1 MTRKRMDV
9 KSLRRLRIVSDPQIS
24 PDSRRIAFVHTTIDH
39 DANDYVSNV
48 WMADCESN
56 ELIQFTSGRGKDRY
70 PRWSPD
76 GLRLLFTST
85 PPNKGA
91 GDEKKAQLF
100 VIKLTGGEAEQL
112 TDIEGGI
119 QNPRWSPNG
128 SHILF
133 TSLVAE
139 VKKSKTDVKV
149 ITRLLYRFNAK
160 GFFNGRRNHI
170 FTISA
175 KGGRP
180 KQVTQGAYDVDA
192 AEWLV
197 HDQRIAFI
205 SNLNADADLT
215 RDKYIYSVSM
225 NGGAQEP
232 LTDEHRTIIS
242 LKPSPQGD
250 ELVYIGHDYR
260 RGLATNQDLWI
271 VPVTGGASENITQ
284 RFDQSIGT
292 SLSSDVRVVTP
303 NPNPQ
308 WSADGEALYFTSTY
322 GGVVG
327 LYRVPR
333 RGGDVEKVLG
343 DITNSVEA
351 WSLSRDESIAYTVLQ
366 TTAPIEL
373 WVKKGDVKQPLTS
386 FNRRWIQ
393 RLEICGSEKFSFT
406 SSAGHTVEG
415 WLMKPPDFEEGR
427 KYPLLLEIHG
437 GPRGVYGFSFMHEF
451 QVLAAQG
458 WVVLYTNPYGSGGYE
473 EAFQVGL
480 PGHYGEQDYE
490 DLMEAIDYVLRQYD
504 FIDAQRLGVLGG
516 SYGGFMTNWIVT
528 HTNRFK
534 AAVTMRSISNW
545 ISMFG
550 CSDIGWTFG
559 KLEMGESVPWR
570 DEEAYMAKS
579 PIRYVEN
586 VKTPTLIIH
595 SEEDHRCPME
605 QAEQLYTA
613 LKFLGVPTELVRFPG
628 EHHGLSREGK
638 PQHREERLNHIIR
651 WFKTYL

>member
-1 MTRKRMDV
+1 MDV
-9 KSLRRLRIVSDPQIS
+9 KSLRRLHMISDPQIS
-24 PDSRRIAFVHTTIDH
+24 HNGRHIAFVHTTIDH
-39 DANDYVSNV
+39 SANDYVSNIWLV
-48 WMADCESN
+48 DCESG

-70 PRWSPD
+70 PRWSPN
-76 GLRLLFTST
+76 GLRLLFTSV
-85 PPNKGA
+85 PPNKGIE
-91 GDEKKAQLF
+91 DEKKTQLF
-100 VIKLTGGEAEQL
+100 VINLAGGEAKPL
-112 TDIEGGI
+112 TNIEGSV
-119 QNPRWSPNG
+119 QNLRWSLNG

-139 VKKSKTDVKV
+139 QKKSKTDVKV
-149 ITRLLYRFNAK
+149 VTRLLYRFNAK
-160 GFFNGRRNHI
+160 GFFNGRRNHL

-175 KGGRP
+175 KAGRP
-180 KQVTQGAYDVDA
+180 KQVTRGAYDVDA
-192 AEWLV
+192 AEWLE

-205 SNLNADADLT
+205 SNLNEDADLT
-215 RDKYIYSVSM
+215 RDKYIYSISV
-225 NGGAQEP
+225 NGGAPEP
-232 LTDEHRTIIS
+232 LTDGHKVIMS
-242 LKPSPQGD
+242 LKPSPQGG
-250 ELVYIGHDYR
+250 ELAYIGHDYR
-260 RGLATNQDLWI
+260 RGLATNQNLWI
-271 VPVTGGASENITQ
+271 VPNTGGASKNLTQ
-284 RFDQSIGT
+284 RFDQSIGG

-308 WSADGEALYFTSTY
+308 WSADGEAIYFTSVY
-322 GGVVG
+322 RGVVG
-327 LYRVPR
+327 LYRISR
-333 RGGDVEKVLG
+333 KSGDVEKVLG
-343 DITNSVEA
+343 DIDHSVEA
-351 WSLSRDESIAYTVLQ
+351 WSLSRDGSISYTMLQ

-373 WVKKGDVKQPLTS
+373 WVKKGGVKRPLTS
-386 FNRRWIQ
+386 FNRRWI
-393 RLEICGSEKFSFT
+393 RSLNVCGSERFSFT

-415 WLMKPPDFEEGR
+415 WLMRPPDFEEGK
-427 KYPLLLEIHG
+427 KYPLLLEVHG

-458 WVVLYTNPYGSGGYE
+458 WVIVYTNPYGSGGYE
-473 EAFQVGL
+473 EAFQAGL

-490 DLMEAIDYVLRQYD
+490 DLMEAIDYTLRQYD

-559 KLEMGESVPWR
+559 KWEMGGSVPWS

-605 QAEQLYTA
+605 QAEQFYTA

-638 PQHREERLNHIIR
+638 PQHREERINHIIR